1 MTIYLLQIEQFILI
15 GLFQYNERRV
25 AGSNQYTSGTI
36 QISGITGGTDASN
49 IDLIKWFYDNGTQI

>member
-1 MTIYLLQIEQFILI
+1 MSVGLLVVIT
-15 GLFQYNERRV
+15 V
-25 AGSNQYTSGTI
+25 TI